1 MRIIHLS
8 DFHYDKETAKD
19 SSSIRDQLIKKIN
32 DINEEEPI
40 DLILFS
46 GDLVNQAGNSFGS
59 LKLAFDG
66 FKMFFIDPILKKIG
80 LSETRFLFTIGNHD
94 IQRKADSSMIEAGMK
109 QTLISIDEVNK
120 FYDNKTNEGIK
131 RIKEFKEFE
140 RKFYNNFPKN
150 NFYLSNFE
158 SCFILEIKN
167 KKIGIASLNS
177 SWRCWDSSKDKGNII
192 LGERQINNA
201 YEYIKDCDI
210 KIALSHHHYTWC
222 SEFDNHLSE
231 KLMTTYF
238 DLYFCGHTHSRRA
251 GYHSTLDGKMFTFI
265 SPGILSKNRL
275 NVSNQYENGF
285 SMIDYDIEK
294 GKISAHFF
302 IQDYPLAF
310 HLNTKVANNGIWE
323 EDIPLGNIAQ
333 KRLEKQKIILNIKE
347 NINNLNECLL
357 SYNTN
362 STAPKILEDIFV
374 MPNIIIKTENED
386 EDKDILVKNL
396 SEIIQSEKNYIIFGI
411 KESGKTMILSKILL
425 DILNIGVSQKYIP
438 VCLDFPNISKNIED
452 NIRIYWGI
460 PKLAVNDI
468 LSSNDVILLVDNITF
483 DNDSLDKL
491 SILKKFFDKYP
502 KSRFIGT
509 SLQLYDDD
517 YPISS
522 EYNELLKFELL
533 KLKQF
538 RSGQI
543 KKLIKKWFPNNPQY
557 DTPKKLNT
565 LINAFLSF
573 NLPRTPFAVSMFLW
587 IIERQQNFKPLNN
600 ATLIEKFIEEL
611 LDKKN
616 ITGVLRETFDYENKI
631 WLLSEIAYKMLNK
644 ENINYSIPYSDLCF
658 IVEEHL
664 RNRKFPKSYKSKN
677 IINEI
682 LQLSILVEEGND
694 IRFRFSCF
702 LEYFLVKKM
711 QNTTC
716 FLDYVLKEENY
727 LKFSNEIN
735 YYTGLNRGSK
745 DILKILINRLEYD
758 YIEINEIVFSKVKS
772 IDDFFHVDKTLIE
785 NIKAGELVE
794 LLPNKQTEEDE
805 ENISDRKLE
814 RCESDNGNIKKKDSD
829 KVQNYGKILLLAMQ
843 VLKNSEEIDEDNLK
857 FNSYSTIL
865 KNTIAY
871 IIVYKM
877 IIEQMIRHKKYFTE
891 DKIEMFKVIL
901 RFIPIAVQNLISD
914 GLGSYKLA
922 EIIREK
928 IDLDNSSPEIS
939 EFEKFLS
946 VCLYTDIKG
955 DNYKV
960 TLNEFIRSIKKNYI
974 ADACLMKLYGY
985 YYASTS
991 ENDDNSIL
999 NQLAD
1004 LYIKVH
1010 SKKKSHKQINKGT
1023 LIQDLKNK
1031 KRDYLDS

>member
-1 MRIIHLS
+1 
-8 DFHYDKETAKD
+8 
-19 SSSIRDQLIKKIN
+19 
-32 DINEEEPI
+32 
-40 DLILFS
+40 
-46 GDLVNQAGNSFGS
+46 
-59 LKLAFDG
+59 
-66 FKMFFIDPILKKIG
+66 
-80 LSETRFLFTIGNHD
+80 
-94 IQRKADSSMIEAGMK
+94 
-109 QTLISIDEVNK
+109 
-120 FYDNKTNEGIK
+120 
-131 RIKEFKEFE
+131 
-140 RKFYNNFPKN
+140 
-150 NFYLSNFE
+150 
-158 SCFILEIKN
+158 
-167 KKIGIASLNS
+167 
-177 SWRCWDSSKDKGNII
+177 
-192 LGERQINNA
+192 
-201 YEYIKDCDI
+201 
-210 KIALSHHHYTWC
+210 
-222 SEFDNHLSE
+222 
-231 KLMTTYF
+231 
-238 DLYFCGHTHSRRA
+238 
-251 GYHSTLDGKMFTFI
+251 
-265 SPGILSKNRL
+265 
-275 NVSNQYENGF
+275 
-285 SMIDYDIEK
+285 
-294 GKISAHFF
+294 
-302 IQDYPLAF
+302 
-310 HLNTKVANNGIWE
+310 
-323 EDIPLGNIAQ
+323 
-333 KRLEKQKIILNIKE
+333 
-347 NINNLNECLL
+347 
-357 SYNTN
+357 
-362 STAPKILEDIFV
+362 
-374 MPNIIIKTENED
+374 
-386 EDKDILVKNL
+386 
-396 SEIIQSEKNYIIFGI
+396 
-411 KESGKTMILSKILL
+411 
-425 DILNIGVSQKYIP
+425 
-438 VCLDFPNISKNIED
+438 
-452 NIRIYWGI
+452 
-460 PKLAVNDI
+460 
-468 LSSNDVILLVDNITF
+468 
-483 DNDSLDKL
+483 
-491 SILKKFFDKYP
+491 
-502 KSRFIGT
+502 
-509 SLQLYDDD
+509 
-517 YPISS
+517 
-522 EYNELLKFELL
+522 
-533 KLKQF
+533 
-538 RSGQI
+538 
-543 KKLIKKWFPNNPQY
+543 
-557 DTPKKLNT
+557 
-565 LINAFLSF
+565 
-573 NLPRTPFAVSMFLW
+573 MFLW

-1031 KRDYLDS
+1031 KRDYLDI